1 MGRASFFLKRT
12 DDQFSRKIEL
22 YGIIDTRIRTTFLAI
37 RRLYCPCVFP
47 GQDGMETILES
58 LKERE
63 NTIQSALDSA
73 EKAKAEM
80 AALKSDNE
88 KLLKEA
94 RVERDLILREAREAA
109 NRLHDQAQSDA
120 KKNADKIIADAKAVI
135 NTEKQA
141 ALRDVRAQVAQFSLE
156 IAEKL
161 IKKNLSSDKAQ
172 KELVDNFVK
181 DIKVN

>member
-1 MGRASFFLKRT
+1 MELLTPGSGLLFWQFVVFIALVFFLGKMAW
-12 DDQFSRKIEL
+12 K
-22 YGIIDTRIRTTFLAI
+22 
-37 RRLYCPCVFP
+37 P
-47 GQDGMETILES
+47 ILES

-63 NTIQSALDSA
+63 TSIQSALDSA
-73 EKAKAEM
+73 EKAKADM

-94 RVERDLILREAREAA
+94 RVERDLILREARDAA
-109 NRLHDQAQSDA
+109 NRLHDEAQADA
-120 KKNADKIIADAKAVI
+120 KKNADRIIADAKAVI
-135 NTEKQA
+135 NVEKQA

-161 IKKNLSSDKAQ
+161 IRKNLSTDKAQ
-172 KELVDNFVK
+172 KDLVDGYVK